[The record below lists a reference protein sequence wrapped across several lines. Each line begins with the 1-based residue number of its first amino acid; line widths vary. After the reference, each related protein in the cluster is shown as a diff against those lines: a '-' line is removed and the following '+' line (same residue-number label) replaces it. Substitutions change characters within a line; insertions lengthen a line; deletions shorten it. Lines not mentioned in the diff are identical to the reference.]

1 MIHKNG
7 EGYPDHTAADAIR
20 LADKP
25 PEIIRWYIRM
35 VKELADLFDLEIIG
49 RIQIREKKTGT
60 EYR

>member
-7 EGYPDHTAADAIR
+7 EGYPDYTAADAIR

-49 RIQIREKKTGT
+49 RIQIREKKTGK